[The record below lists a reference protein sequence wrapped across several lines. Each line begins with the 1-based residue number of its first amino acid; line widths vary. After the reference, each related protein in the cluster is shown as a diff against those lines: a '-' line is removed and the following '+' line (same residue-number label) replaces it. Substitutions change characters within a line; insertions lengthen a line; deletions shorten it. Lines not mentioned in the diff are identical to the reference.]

1 MSKKLLVLPVA
12 VLVLAAA
19 LLADGPS
26 EKDRAEFQKRL
37 AALNTE
43 LATAHQEL
51 AVWCEKQ
58 GLLRQ
63 ALRHWK
69 EAQSLLTSST
79 DSITERVK
87 KVEDDLAQNP
97 PEPGDAVKKA
107 YVQKLEELSKAFTKK
122 FEELA
127 RWANQKNLKDESVAM
142 TGRSR
147 AFDPEVMIAGEK
159 GTSRLELA
167 SWQKEIGN
175 QVCSFRKIAGCA
187 PVEVDM
193 ELSAGAEAHALY
205 LYVNEGSSKLAGM
218 GVHEEQKDMPGY
230 TDAGAKCAASCD
242 IAWGHAEQA
251 VDSWMGTFYHRIP
264 LLATRL
270 AKVGLGKKDGV
281 KDGTVLVA
289 DLQSGM
295 NPNRPDE
302 PVVVLFPTPN
312 QDGVPHAF
320 TGEMPDPIPGG
331 TKGTEGYPVT
341 LTAYDDATHAIGGV
355 AVARLLGPDGKEVPC
370 WASTPQ
376 SPARADFGQRN
387 TIGLIPKAALSGRTK
402 YTVEIKCEV
411 GGAAFEKTWSFTT
424 K

>member
-12 VLVLAAA
+12 MFALAAA

-43 LATAHQEL
+43 LATAHQEI

-63 ALRHWK
+63 ALRHYK
-69 EAQSLLTSST
+69 EAQSLVTPAPE
-79 DSITERVK
+79 SIAERVK
-87 KVEDDLAQNP
+87 KVEDDLSQNP

-127 RWANQKNLKDESVAM
+127 RWANQKGLKDESVEM

-175 QVCSFRKIAGCA
+175 QVCSYRKLAGCA
-187 PVEVDM
+187 PVEVDL
-193 ELSAGAEAHALY
+193 ELSVGAEAHALY
-205 LYVNEGSSKLAGM
+205 LFVNEGSAKLAGM
-218 GVHEEQKDMPGY
+218 GVHEEHKDLAGY
-230 TDAGAKCAASCD
+230 TDAGARCAATCD

-251 VDSWMGTFYHRIP
+251 VDQWMGTFYHRVP
-264 LLATRL
+264 LLAPKL
-270 AKVGLGKKDGV
+270 AKIGVGKKDGL
-281 KDGTVLVA
+281 KDGTVVVA
-289 DLQSGM
+289 DMQSGIDAA
-295 NPNRPDE
+295 RADE
-302 PVVVLFPTPN
+302 PKFVLFPAPD
-312 QDGVPHAF
+312 QQGVPHAF
-320 TGEMPDPIPGG
+320 AGEMPDPIPAG
-331 TKGTEGYPVT
+331 TKGTAGYPVT
-341 LTAYDDATHAIGGV
+341 LTAYDDKANAIDGV
-355 AVARLLGPDGKEVPC
+355 TVTRLLGPDGKEVPC
-370 WASTPQ
+370 WTSTPQ
-376 SPARADFGQRN
+376 APARADFGQGN
-387 TIGLIPKAALSGRTK
+387 TIALIPKAALTGKSK
-402 YTVEIKCEV
+402 YTVEIRCEV

-424 K
+424 R